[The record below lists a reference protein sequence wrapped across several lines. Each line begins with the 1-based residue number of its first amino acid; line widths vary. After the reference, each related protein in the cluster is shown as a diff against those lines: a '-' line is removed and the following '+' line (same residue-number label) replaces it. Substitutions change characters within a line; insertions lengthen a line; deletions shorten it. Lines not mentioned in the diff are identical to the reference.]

1 MKKNILI
8 SVALLSVFSGYV
20 FAETNSQDVNYETKV
35 ANIFDEFKTMI
46 KNKASDDE
54 IESFF
59 IKYFDVNAISKNFC
73 GTVSQ
78 DVIDSIA
85 KYLIWRLRSEAI
97 QKVSKTKL
105 GKVLATVKK
114 GKSILVNGSLHVEGE
129 NSMKLGVWFNKESS
143 KITEL
148 DILSIELI
156 SGAKAMIKKNG
167 IDDKVLKSKTEAERA
182 KLISDTLNKAIP
194 ST

>member
-114 GKSILVNGSLHVEGE
+114 GKSILGE